1 MDAQN
6 HGWWDQLPQG
16 FIHPFLGKRRDNYHH
31 FKVNF
36 FIRRRIFC
44 YRCRTAPFV
53 LRQKPTRQWQAPQ
66 GIPVAAEVAWWALQW
81 AFDNHFQLP
90 KHCKMLLT

>member
-53 LRQKPTRQWQAPQ
+53 LRQKTDPTMAGTARHSSGCGGRLVGFAV
-66 GIPVAAEVAWWALQW
+66 GI
-81 AFDNHFQLP
+81 
-90 KHCKMLLT
+90 